1 MPGPTFLRGEAV
13 TLRVVDEDDLA
24 FAQRVVN
31 HPDVR
36 RGVGVFARK
45 TAEDEREWYESQDE
59 DNASFVVT
67 VDDDPVGIAG
77 LHLDPY
83 PWGYAEVGYMVHPD
97 YWGQG
102 YATDA
107 VRCLLRY
114 GFDECRLNKVGAD
127 VYAPNEASQRVV
139 EKVGFKREGVRRD
152 HAFVDGEHVD
162 LYEYGLLEAKWR
174 E

>member
-1 MPGPTFLRGEAV
+1 MSGPTFLRGETV

-31 HPDVR
+31 HPEVR
-36 RGVGVFARK
+36 RGVGAFAPK
-45 TAEDEREWYESQDE
+45 TAEDEREWYERQD
-59 DNASFVVT
+59 DDGPSFVLYAS
-67 VDDDPVGIAG
+67 DQPVGIAG

-97 YWGQG
+97 HWGHG

-107 VRCLLRY
+107 VRCLVRY
-114 GFDECRLNKVGAD
+114 AFDERRLHKVGAD
-127 VYAPNEASQRVV
+127 VYAPNEASQRVL
-139 EKVGFKREGVRRD
+139 EKVGFEREGVRRD
-152 HAFVDGEHVD
+152 HAFVDGDHVD
-162 LYEYGLLEAKWR
+162 LYEYGLLESEWR